1 MDSQTL
7 EYIIKCKNEGKVI
20 RNKAFAIFGYA
31 FLFVTLALLII
42 NLCAPLL
49 HIPFLLVDTAFCAMT
64 AFVSWKFLC
73 VEFEIVIGGGELTLT
88 KLYGKSIRKRMTNI
102 PLTSIIEIGLY
113 DDVAYEKLCSL
124 SLQKDYVAVSSMSA
138 PTIYYALFDEGKD
151 RCVLYFEIDEKG
163 LKRLKQENPG
173 AFRKGNI
180 R

>member
-1 MDSQTL
+1 MENTTL
-7 EYIIKCKNEGKVI
+7 EYIIKKKNEGAVI
-20 RNKAFAIFGYA
+20 RHKVMAILGYL

-49 HIPFLLVDTAFCAMT
+49 HIPFLLVDGAFCAMT

-73 VEFEIVIGGGELTLT
+73 VEFEMVIGGGELTLT

-138 PTIYYALFDEGKD
+138 PTIYYALFDEGKE

-163 LKRLKQENPG
+163 LKRLRQENPG